1 MIYDVHRGF
10 TAEKDP
16 SKDTRVISTEQSFV
30 PKHKSRREYWTFGE
44 DRSQFGWSE
53 SVIQERK
60 QKSQELVYNYKLSKG
75 LIVEVPKP
83 SATASPANEAAKN
96 SQISGASSV
105 NMPFSSKTLSNN
117 PSESDKS
124 RSVRRLLNL
133 EASDLKL
140 EGNVSDAMNELKQTS
155 ESNTQS
161 MEGMSNPSSLS
172 MDPSHTE
179 SKETAAKAASSKAQK
194 KHSKANLWKSRSSK
208 GEPIQKQPHKS
219 KAKPESSSSSL
230 PKQQSDPSSSS
241 LPKQQSFSSSSS
253 SPLPSNASPIQKRI
267 EPFSNDTFQLVLV
280 TSVET
285 FGKSELSLP
294 TNNTLAMF
302 SFFQRHFSFRALIY
316 TNSKRVKRACD
327 ALGLAYDSHY
337 ECRFTAI

>member
-219 KAKPESSSSSL
+219 KAKPV
-230 PKQQSDPSSSS
+230 PSSSS
-241 LPKQQSFSSSSS
+241 LPKQQQSYSSSS

>member
-30 PKHKSRREYWTFGE
+30 PKHKSKREYWTFGE

-60 QKSQELVYNYKLSKG
+60 QKSEELVYNYKLSKG

-83 SATASPANEAAKN
+83 SATANPANEAAKN
-96 SQISGASSV
+96 SQNSGVSSV

-140 EGNVSDAMNELKQTS
+140 EGNVIDAKNELKQTS

-161 MEGMSNPSSLS
+161 MEGMSSPFSLS

-179 SKETAAKAASSKAQK
+179 SKETAAKAASSKAPK
-194 KHSKANLWKSRSSK
+194 KHSKANLWKSRASK
-208 GEPIQKQPHKS
+208 GEPIQKQPL
-219 KAKPESSSSSL
+219 KPKVKPL
-230 PKQQSDPSSSS
+230 PSSSS
-241 LPKQQSFSSSSS
+241 LPKQQSSSSFLPKQSSSSSSS